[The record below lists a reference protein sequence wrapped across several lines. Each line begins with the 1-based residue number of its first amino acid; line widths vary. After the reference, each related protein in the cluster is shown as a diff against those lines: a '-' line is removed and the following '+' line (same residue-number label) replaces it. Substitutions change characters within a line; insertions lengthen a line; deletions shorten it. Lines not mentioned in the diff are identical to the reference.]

1 MLNSSVKG
9 KIYNVGSDEA
19 VSVEILAKKIAK
31 KFNKKIKKINLNKKK
46 LIVGTDYY
54 VPSIKKAKKD
64 LNLKLKFNFN
74 QSLNQLLKY

>member
-46 LIVGTDYY
+46 LIDGIDYY